1 MSLQTGPQGTKV
13 RERVCREGDR
23 RHEQDEHRHHQREG
37 DVNLQDQL
45 SRDRQVLLSCSR
57 CGPQVQKVMLIIP
70 DQL

>member
-23 RHEQDEHRHHQREG
+23 RHEQDEHRQQQRGG
-37 DVNLQDQL
+37 DVYLQDQQ

-57 CGPQVQKVMLIIP
+57 DGHQVRKMMPIIP
-70 DQL
+70 DKL